1 MQMYKVNKKQ
11 LHTIYSIYLEKVQP
25 NSAQLIFE
33 LNEKRQLKKL
43 LSFIHSLFPK
53 KYLHLELSQQSKT
66 ELKKTLQ
73 DLTLRAENFSLNEN
87 ERRIKFCFKS
97 KDAKV
102 LGVFKLLMYLMIVSH
117 L

>member
-1 MQMYKVNKKQ
+1 MIVRKSY
-11 LHTIYSIYLEKVQP
+11 
-25 NSAQLIFE
+25 
-33 LNEKRQLKKL
+33 
-43 LSFIHSLFPK
+43 IHSLFPK

-97 KDAKV
+97 KDAKA